1 MHEARYG
8 NDRVLQQV
16 NEDMLQVT
24 AKSPR
29 PPPPF
34 GVLPSASPSFWAC
47 FAWEPNT
54 VLSSCYWLMEALR
67 GTDFAG
73 TQASPPGEENG
84 KEDPLSPPPT
94 AHHGMS
100 GRDSGYTDRGDT
112 AVSGSGDDGGEFES
126 DGSRGAGA
134 AGKRF
139 FEFYPFLNDAAVNEM
154 DGEAR

>member
-1 MHEARYG
+1 M
-8 NDRVLQQV
+8 
-16 NEDMLQVT
+16 
-24 AKSPR
+24 
-29 PPPPF
+29 
-34 GVLPSASPSFWAC
+34 
-47 FAWEPNT
+47 
-54 VLSSCYWLMEALR
+54 LSSCYWLMEALR

-112 AVSGSGDDGGEFES
+112 VSGSGDDGGEFES

-134 AGKRF
+134 TGKRF